1 MIDEQK
7 LVFETAVNLAKKS
20 SELNKNVLIVE

>member
-1 MIDEQK
+1 MIDDQK